1 MRQKWRKC
9 IIISFILIT
18 LELVGSIIFLS
29 PYYKVRRV
37 FDNIDAGQWPTA
49 LECYEKLSDNQ
60 KEEVMSYLDSYAAS
74 ICQSYIDGHKS
85 YEEAA
90 AGLDAI
96 KSIEKTGVIFDK
108 YSRDLDHNE
117 LKKIMTEYW
126 QAVLNYDIET
136 AHDTNTRSM
145 NVQKRMKTVDKEQY
159 MIELLNEKYQDFLD
173 EKISYDAIVSMSV
186 LVTNSSY
193 YDAYEYSGVIL
204 NNAMCVNI
212 YRNHYEELVKL
223 RDNKKYLQVMRACN
237 LELIDP
243 TDTNYQNKYKALY
256 DDAYKLGIPYYEDM
270 LSSLVS
276 NDKKEEASELM
287 NEIAKVYGDSFDLE
301 SVKRSMLNDWQL
313 AYLDFTE
320 DIEGRLKSDLA
331 NSDTGNY
338 ILENKF
344 EQLKP
349 DSILLHDINDDGIA
363 EMFLFNSAFVGND
376 YVGCYV
382 YTYDGSKTVYA
393 GFVNIRSFCND
404 SYLLT
409 FPISFGRS
417 DGTEY
422 SLTQFDG
429 VSLYEV
435 SSCQDMGGTYYVNG
449 TEADEL
455 TYMSQRTSILQH
467 ESELSISNSKY
478 DSIAD
483 AEKHIMA
490 Y

>member
-1 MRQKWRKC
+1 MKKTWRKC
-9 IIISFILIT
+9 IIISFVLIT

-29 PYYKVRRV
+29 PYYKIRRV
-37 FDNIDAGQWPTA
+37 FDNIDAGQWPKA
-49 LECYEKLSDNQ
+49 LEYYEKLNDDQ

-74 ICQSYIDGHKS
+74 ICQNYIDGKKS

-108 YSRDLDHNE
+108 YSKDLDHNE

-186 LVTNSSY
+186 LITNSSY

-204 NNAMCVNI
+204 NNALCVNV
-212 YRNHYEELVKL
+212 YRDHYDKLVQL

-237 LELIDP
+237 TALIDP
-243 TDTNYQNKYKALY
+243 TDTNYKNKYKALY
-256 DDAYKLGIPYYEDM
+256 DDAYKLGIPYYEDV
-270 LSSLVS
+270 LSELIS
-276 NDKKEEASELM
+276 NDKKEKASELM
-287 NEIAKVYGDSFDLE
+287 NEIAKVYGDDFDLE
-301 SVKRSMLNDWQL
+301 SVKRSMLNEWQL
-313 AYLDFTE
+313 AYLDVVE
-320 DIEGRLKSDLA
+320 DIDGKLKSDLA
-331 NSDTGNY
+331 GSDTGNY
-338 ILENKF
+338 ILENKY

-349 DSILLHDINDDGIA
+349 DSILLHDVNGDGVA

-376 YVGCYV
+376 YVGCFV
-382 YTYDGSKTVYA
+382 YTYDGSRAVYVGYA
-393 GFVNIRSFCND
+393 NVRSFCTD

-409 FPISFGRS
+409 FPLAFGRS
-417 DGTEY
+417 EGTEY

-429 VSLYEV
+429 TSLYEV

-449 TEADEL
+449 AEADEL
-455 TYMSQRTSILQH
+455 SYMSQRTSILGH
-467 ESELSISNSKY
+467 ESEYSIGNSKY